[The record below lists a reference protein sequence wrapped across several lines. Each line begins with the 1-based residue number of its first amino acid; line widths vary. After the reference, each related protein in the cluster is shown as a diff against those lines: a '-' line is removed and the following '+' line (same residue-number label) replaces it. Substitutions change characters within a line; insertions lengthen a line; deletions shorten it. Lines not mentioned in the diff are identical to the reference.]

1 MGADEYA
8 AFKSKGRKIDY
19 CGERL
24 AKQKLNDARAAT
36 RKDLR
41 PLGAGRDLIDLVINA
56 IAWSSRPAEMMATSQ
71 ALITQIM
78 SEPRNRKYK
87 QTPGMSEMHKLH
99 QQDIRLVHALA
110 LKGITQAEHCRRIG
124 LKPHAASRSLA
135 RIGKKEPGLLDA
147 LNARSACAAMVSWQ
161 NVQQRQMLR
170 YKERERKEVPLIF
183 GLNSVQQIATEPYP
197 SQASSPRMARDGALG
212 GYRYLPLIPDEPYEP
227 DEWWVGAFVCTLFE
241 PQQRIAVY
249 APPPYRSQRPLG
261 RRVRIKDDPETCK
274 RRYETWSIARAV
286 PIQTWAYQQYAP
298 EPDDILAAWLR
309 WVSQPKDLSIGV
321 APEPPHGIFH
331 RRFRP
336 VSPIHAVMKIRP
348 DQLAIFVSHGCSME
362 DCQDVAPASRT
373 DNVTVQRGRIEAG
386 AFIPKATLP
395 LCTPVHSGQ
404 VLVAAKSGILET
416 ELRWALYG
424 QRRPARRLV
433 WTARPTVRKP
443 HGLIR
448 PFARHDWIRW
458 PVEKTELLLATQT
471 HASMPL
477 YFVRN
482 VTTG

>member
-1 MGADEYA
+1 MDHAGCRTVGTPEIGLDRQYLRGRPMGADEYA

-87 QTPGMSEMHKLH
+87 QTPGMSEMHRLH

-170 YKERERKEVPLIF
+170 YRERERKEVPLIF

-197 SQASSPRMARDGALG
+197 SQASSPRWHATAHWAGID
-212 GYRYLPLIPDEPYEP
+212 
-227 DEWWVGAFVCTLFE
+227 
-241 PQQRIAVY
+241 
-249 APPPYRSQRPLG
+249 
-261 RRVRIKDDPETCK
+261 TC
-274 RRYETWSIARAV
+274 
-286 PIQTWAYQQYAP
+286 
-298 EPDDILAAWLR
+298 
-309 WVSQPKDLSIGV
+309 
-321 APEPPHGIFH
+321 H
-331 RRFRP
+331 
-336 VSPIHAVMKIRP
+336 
-348 DQLAIFVSHGCSME
+348 
-362 DCQDVAPASRT
+362 
-373 DNVTVQRGRIEAG
+373 
-386 AFIPKATLP
+386 
-395 LCTPVHSGQ
+395 
-404 VLVAAKSGILET
+404 
-416 ELRWALYG
+416 
-424 QRRPARRLV
+424 
-433 WTARPTVRKP
+433 
-443 HGLIR
+443 
-448 PFARHDWIRW
+448 
-458 PVEKTELLLATQT
+458 
-471 HASMPL
+471 
-477 YFVRN
+477 
-482 VTTG
+482 